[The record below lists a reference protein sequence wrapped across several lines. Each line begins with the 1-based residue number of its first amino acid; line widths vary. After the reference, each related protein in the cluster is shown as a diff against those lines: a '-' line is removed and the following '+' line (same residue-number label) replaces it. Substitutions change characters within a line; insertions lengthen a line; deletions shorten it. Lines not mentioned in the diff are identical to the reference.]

1 MSNSTFNDQEY
12 GFQEVYLIHNKCIA
26 ESRSQCDPS
35 VTFGPM
41 KFKNGVIA
49 ANMRSVV
56 DEKTCEF
63 LAQNGMFYIMHRF
76 DVDPYVFTLRMHRM
90 GLFSSISIGV
100 NEDAYSQM
108 EEFKKGEVS
117 PAYITIDIA
126 NAYSIKAEKMTK
138 YIKKEFP
145 KAFLIVGNCATKEAV
160 IDIESWGADATK
172 IGISNGHVCETY
184 MTTGFSR
191 PQFSTILECCAA
203 AKKPIISDGAIR
215 NIGDIPKA
223 FVAGASMVMAG
234 SMFAGYKESAGEIIE
249 IEGKRYKQYFGSA
262 SYNNTRVK
270 KNVEGKCILVPYKL
284 EMQKLLWDIDDGL
297 RSAISYAG
305 GLDIAAFKNVKFGIR
320 KGGVRQ

>member
-1 MSNSTFNDQEY
+1 MSLNEY
-12 GFQEVYLIHNKCIA
+12 GFQEIYLLHNKCIA

-63 LAQNGMFYIMHRF
+63 IAQNGMFYIMHRF
-76 DVDPYVFTLRMHRM
+76 DVDPYIFTKSMHSKE
-90 GLFSSISIGV
+90 LFASISVGV
-100 NEDAYSQM
+100 NIDTFEKLESMRRDGVHP
-108 EEFKKGEVS
+108 E
-117 PAYITIDIA
+117 YITIDIA
-126 NAYSIKAEKMTK
+126 NAYSVKAEKMVAWIK
-138 YIKKEFP
+138 YYFP
-145 KAFLIVGNCATKEAV
+145 KSFLIVGNCATQEAV
-160 IDIESWGADATK
+160 IEIEKWGADATK

-184 MTTGFSR
+184 VATGFSR

-203 AKKPIISDGAIR
+203 AKKPVISDGAIR
-215 NIGDIPKA
+215 NIGDISKA

-262 SYNNTRVK
+262 SFNNTRIK

-305 GLDIAAFKNVKFGIR
+305 GLDMSAFNNVQWGVR
-320 KGGVRQ
+320 NGGVRSV